1 MLDGYRAYRRF
12 DLTPEINQRPK
23 QFQNSEHIGRF
34 AEANGRQIHYLEQ
47 GSGEALLL
55 IHSLGQSLFTWH
67 RVIDALSEHYRVIA
81 VDLLGHGYSEKPTD
95 EPSYAIAALSDSL
108 VAFMDELGV
117 DSAHVIAFSMG
128 GMIALDMA
136 ARYANRVGRLVLIC
150 PGGLTATMPYQIR
163 SLESAITGWLTAATM
178 SPKSVANL
186 LTDAF
191 FDRTLITPEMV
202 REYYKPYA
210 DKVAGNAL
218 RAALRAFDE
227 EDVMPALRDI
237 EHDVLIVWG
246 VDDRWREVSSAEV
259 FHIALPRAQF
269 ALIRNCGHVL
279 HEEKPERFLDYALDF
294 LERGIEDAEPV

>member
-1 MLDGYRAYRRF
+1 M
-12 DLTPEINQRPK
+12 TSEINQKPR
-23 QFQNSEHIGRF
+23 QLQNSEHIGRY
-34 AEANGRQIHYLEQ
+34 ADAAGRRIHYLEQ
-47 GSGEALLL
+47 GTGEALLL

-67 RVIDALSEHYRVIA
+67 RVIDALSAQYRVIA
-81 VDLLGHGYSEKPTD
+81 VDLPGHGYSDKPAD
-95 EPSYAIAALSDSL
+95 EPSYAIGTLADTL

-117 DSAHVIAFSMG
+117 ETANVIAFSMG

-136 ARYANRVGRLVLIC
+136 ARFASRVGRLVLVC
-150 PGGLTATMPYQIR
+150 PGGITATMPYQVR
-163 SLESAITGWLTAATM
+163 SLESPITGWLTAATI
-178 SPKSVANL
+178 SPKTVANL

-210 DKVAGNAL
+210 DKAAGAAL

-227 EDVMPALRDI
+227 EDVMPSLRDI
-237 EHDVLIVWG
+237 GNDVLIVWG

-259 FHIALPRAQF
+259 FHIALPNAQF

-279 HEEKPERFLDYALDF
+279 HEEKPDRFLEYALDF
-294 LERGIEDAEPV
+294 LEHGIDRSERD

>member
-1 MLDGYRAYRRF
+1 
-12 DLTPEINQRPK
+12 LTPDINQKPK
-23 QFQNSEHIGRF
+23 QLQNSEHIGRYVD
-34 AEANGRQIHYLEQ
+34 ANGRHIHYLEQ

-67 RVIDALSEHYRVIA
+67 RVIDVLSDHYRVVA
-81 VDLLGHGYSEKPTD
+81 VDLPGHGYSDKSMD
-95 EPSYAIAALSDSL
+95 EAAYAISALADTL
-108 VAFMDELGV
+108 VAFMDELGIET
-117 DSAHVIAFSMG
+117 AHVIAFSMG

-136 ARYANRVGRLVLIC
+136 ARFPNRIRRLVLIC
-150 PGGLTATMPYQIR
+150 PGGITGTMPYQIR
-163 SLESAITGWLTAATM
+163 SLESPLTGWLTAATI

-210 DKVAGNAL
+210 DKATSAAL
-218 RAALRAFDE
+218 RVALRAFDE
-227 EDVMPALRDI
+227 EDVMPSLRDI
-237 EHDVLIVWG
+237 VHDVLIVWG
-246 VDDRWREVSSAEV
+246 VDDRWREVASAEV

-294 LERGIEDAEPV
+294 LEHGIDDEASD